1 MLLKLAWRNVWRNK
15 RRSIITISAVVFA
28 VMLSIVMR
36 GIQHGTYTLNIKSAV
51 EIFSGYLQVQKT
63 GYQKNRTLQKSFR
76 VDDDLRKIL
85 DETPAIKGYAPRI
98 MGDGLIS
105 FRDNSQGAAILA
117 IDPAYEKDTFTLIEK
132 VREGAFF
139 SSDSSQDIVVGYK
152 LLDNLQAAI
161 GDTVVI
167 LSQGFDGSLGNLKFR
182 ISGILK
188 TGAIDF
194 DRRAVLMGLRTA
206 QDLLTM
212 YGRINLLAISLDDLE
227 AVPAVEKSVT
237 EKLQGSDREIL
248 NWREIMPGLDQNM
261 KLDEVGGILFLG
273 ILVLVV
279 AFGIMNTVMMSVTER
294 FREFGVSLSIGM
306 PYRKL
311 VALVFLETVFIVLIG
326 LLIGNLIAG
335 GINYYIV
342 ENPIIFTGDFAAL
355 YEEYGFLPRLE
366 SSLKSSVFLD
376 ASLMI
381 FVVSVLMSLY
391 PIFKVYKLEPLK
403 GIRYT

>member
-36 GIQHGTYTLNIKSAV
+36 GIQHGTYALNIKSAV

-85 DETPAIKGYAPRI
+85 DDTPAIKGYAPRI

-117 IDPAYEKDTFTLIEK
+117 VDPAYEKDTFTIIEK
-132 VREGAFF
+132 VREGAIF

-152 LLDNLQAAI
+152 LLDNLQASI

-227 AVPAVEKSVT
+227 AVPSVEKSVAA
-237 EKLQGSDREIL
+237 KLQGSDREIL

-326 LLIGNLIAG
+326 LIIGNLIAG

-381 FVVSVLMSLY
+381 FIVSVLMSLY

>member
-36 GIQHGTYTLNIKSAV
+36 GIQDGTYALNIKSAV
-51 EIFSGYLQVQKT
+51 EIYSGYLQVQKT

-76 VDDDLRKIL
+76 VDNDLRKIL
-85 DETPAIKGYAPRI
+85 DETPAINGYAPRI

-105 FRDNSQGAAILA
+105 FRDNSQGAAIIA
-117 IDPAYEKDTFTLIEK
+117 IDPAYEKNTSTLMEK
-132 VREGAFF
+132 VRGGEFF
-139 SSDSSQDIVVGYK
+139 SSDSSYDIVVGYK
-152 LLDNLQAAI
+152 LLENLQASI
-161 GDTVVI
+161 GDTIVI

-182 ISGILK
+182 IGGLLK
-188 TGAIDF
+188 TGAIEF
-194 DRRAVLMGLRTA
+194 DRRIVVMGLRTA
-206 QDLLTM
+206 QELLTM
-212 YGRINLLAISLDDLE
+212 YGRVNLLAISLDELE
-227 AVPAVEKSVT
+227 AVEEVKRAVAG
-237 EKLQGSDREIL
+237 KLAGSDRQIL
-248 NWREIMPGLDQNM
+248 DWKEIMPGLKQNM

-311 VALVFLETVFIVLIG
+311 VTLVFLETVFIVFIG
-326 LLIGNLIAG
+326 LIIGNLIAA

-342 ENPIIFTGDFAAL
+342 ENPILFTGDLAAL

-376 ASLMI
+376 ASIMI
-381 FVVSVLMSLY
+381 FIVSIVMSMY
-391 PIFKVYKLEPLK
+391 PILKVYKLEPLK

>member
-36 GIQHGTYTLNIKSAV
+36 GIQHGTYALNIKSAV

-76 VDDDLRKIL
+76 VDDELRKIL
-85 DETPAIKGYAPRI
+85 DETPAITGYAPRI

-105 FRDNSQGAAILA
+105 FRDNSQGAAIIA
-117 IDPAYEKDTFTLIEK
+117 VDPAYEKNTSTLMEK
-132 VREGAFF
+132 VRGGEFF
-139 SSDSSQDIVVGYK
+139 SSDSSYDIVVGYK
-152 LLDNLQAAI
+152 LLENLQASI
-161 GDTVVI
+161 GDTIVI

-182 ISGILK
+182 IGGLLK

-194 DRRAVLMGLRTA
+194 DRRIVLMGLRTA
-206 QDLLTM
+206 QELLTM
-212 YGRINLLAISLDDLE
+212 YGRVNLVAISLDDLD
-227 AVPAVEKSVT
+227 AVDAVKQSVA
-237 EKLQGSDREIL
+237 EKLPGDEREVL
-248 NWREIMPGLDQNM
+248 DWKEIMPGLQQNM
-261 KLDEVGGILFLG
+261 KLDEVGGILFLA

-311 VALVFLETVFIVLIG
+311 VTLVFLETVVIVLIG

-376 ASLMI
+376 ASIMI
-381 FVVSVLMSLY
+381 FIVSVLMSLY